1 LNGTRQ
7 AVFVSY
13 ASQDAEVAGRICEA
27 LRAAGIEVWFDKSE
41 LRGGDAWDQRIRQQI
56 RDCTLFLPIISLST
70 QARAEGYFRLEWRIA
85 DQRTQHMGR
94 SRAFLVPICADATSE
109 KDADVPDSFSAV
121 QWTRLP
127 AGIPTQEFVA
137 RVGKLLDQPA
147 TGGVTAR
154 TPQVAL
160 SQEPLSPRRW
170 RIGVAMAVVMAAA
183 AIAFYFSVGSHH
195 EVVSSS
201 QKPAIETARIVPSA
215 ILEKSIAVLP
225 FIDMS
230 EKKGRE
236 YLAEGLSEELID
248 RLASIP
254 DSRVTARTSSFSF
267 KGKDVP
273 IADVAKSLNVR
284 YVLEGS
290 VRESGNRLRVT
301 TQLIEA
307 EHGLHL
313 WSQTYDRDSRDVF
326 AVQDEI
332 VRAVAQALQ
341 IALYKTIP
349 LDASPRRL
357 TAHRLYLEGRFFLDE
372 PSKEN
377 NDRAIAAYRSA
388 IAADPTFAVA
398 WAGLASALSDQSDEY
413 ADNAANAHVAAR
425 DAAEHAIAADPS
437 VADGYTALAQLLLTF
452 DWDWAGAAAMIA
464 KAKALEP
471 TAFTILNTE
480 FEQSRVLGDWRQAI
494 AIGRQAVARDPLS
507 SGWRQQLALAL
518 MCSGQPQGS
527 EAELRRALD
536 LKPDS
541 AGPLFLLS
549 QALWLQ
555 GRRDDALSVAQKEP
569 LAPYRL
575 WLLALINGS
584 EHRKASDASL
594 TEFKRLMPTESEDS
608 IAWIHAYR
616 GELDQAFEWFDRAYS
631 LHLYGMTDL
640 KCRRAEVAFFRDP
653 RYKALLRKMKLPE

>member
-1 LNGTRQ
+1 
-7 AVFVSY
+7 
-13 ASQDAEVAGRICEA
+13 
-27 LRAAGIEVWFDKSE
+27 
-41 LRGGDAWDQRIRQQI
+41 
-56 RDCTLFLPIISLST
+56 
-70 QARAEGYFRLEWRIA
+70 
-85 DQRTQHMGR
+85 M
-94 SRAFLVPICADATSE
+94 PICVDATSE

-127 AGIPTQEFVA
+127 EGVPTPEFIA
-137 RVGKLLDQPA
+137 RVGKLLHPSTTD
-147 TGGVTAR
+147 GVTAR
-154 TPQVAL
+154 TPQFAP
-160 SQEPLSPRRW
+160 QEFSSPRRW
-170 RIGVAMAVVMAAA
+170 RIGAAMAVAIAAA
-183 AIAFYFSVGSHH
+183 AIAFYSSVGLHR
-195 EVVSSS
+195 EVVSPSRTPTIDIARTAP
-201 QKPAIETARIVPSA
+201 PATP
-215 ILEKSIAVLP
+215 EKSIAVLP
-225 FIDMS
+225 FVDMS
-230 EKKGRE
+230 EKKSQE
-236 YLAEGLSEELID
+236 YLAEGLSEELIE

-254 DSRVTARTSSFSF
+254 DSRVTARTSSFAF
-267 KGKDVP
+267 KGKDVA
-273 IADVAKSLNVR
+273 IADVAKSLSVR

-301 TQLIEA
+301 TQLIES

-313 WSQTYDRDSRDVF
+313 WSHTYDRDSRDVF

-341 IALYKTIP
+341 IALYQTIP
-349 LDASPRRL
+349 HDASPGRL

-398 WAGLASALSDQSDEY
+398 WAALAGALSDQSDEY
-413 ADNAANAHVAAR
+413 ADDAVNSHAAAR

-437 VADGYTALAQLLLTF
+437 VADGYTALAQLLLTV

-464 KAKALEP
+464 KAKSLEP
-471 TAFTILNTE
+471 TAFSILKTE
-480 FEQSRVLGDWRQAI
+480 FEQARVLGDWRQAI

-507 SGWRQQLALAL
+507 SGWRQQIALAL
-518 MCSGQPQGS
+518 MCSGQPEGS
-527 EAELRRALD
+527 EAELKRALE

-549 QALWLQ
+549 QALWLE
-555 GRRDDALSVAQKEP
+555 GRRDDALSIAQKEP
-569 LAPYRL
+569 LPPYRV
-575 WLLALINGS
+575 WLQALINGS

-594 TEFKRLMPTESEDS
+594 AEFERLMPTGSEDS

-616 GELDQAFEWFDRAYS
+616 GELDQAFESFDRAYTS
-631 LHLYGMTDL
+631 RLYGMTDL
-640 KCRRAEVAFFRDP
+640 KCKRAEVPFFSDP

>member
-1 LNGTRQ
+1 M
-7 AVFVSY
+7 
-13 ASQDAEVAGRICEA
+13 AGRICEA
-27 LRAAGIEVWFDKSE
+27 LRAASIEVWFDKSE

-56 RDCTLFLPIISLST
+56 RDCALFLPIISLST
-70 QARAEGYFRLEWRIA
+70 QARAEGYFRLEWRLA

-137 RVGKLLDQPA
+137 QVGKLLDQLA

-160 SQEPLSPRRW
+160 SQEPLRPRRW
-170 RIGVAMAVVMAAA
+170 RIGVAMAVVVAAAAAAA
-183 AIAFYFSVGSHH
+183 AIAFYFSVGSHR

-201 QKPAIETARIVPSA
+201 RSPAIDTARVVSPA
-215 ILEKSIAVLP
+215 IPEKSIAVLP
-225 FIDMS
+225 FVDMS
-230 EKKGRE
+230 EKKGQE

-273 IADVAKSLNVR
+273 IAEVAKSLNVR

-341 IALYKTIP
+341 IALYKAIP

-357 TAHRLYLEGRFFLDE
+357 TAHRLYLEGRFILDE

-377 NDRAIAAYRSA
+377 NDRAIAAFRSA
-388 IAADPTFAVA
+388 IDADPTFAVA
-398 WAGLASALSDQSDEY
+398 WASLSSALSDQSDEY
-413 ADNAANAHVAAR
+413 ADNAANSHAAAR

-437 VADGYTALAQLLLTF
+437 VADGYMALAQLLLTF
-452 DWDWAGAAAMIA
+452 DWDWSGSAAMIT

-471 TAFTILNTE
+471 TAFTILKTE

-507 SGWRQQLALAL
+507 AGWRQQLALAL

-549 QALWLQ
+549 QTLWLQ

-594 TEFKRLMPTESEDS
+594 AEFKKLMPTESEDS

-616 GELDQAFEWFDRAYS
+616 GELDQAFEWFDKAYS

-640 KCRRAEVAFFRDP
+640 KCRRAEVPFFHDP
-653 RYKALLRKMKLPE
+653 RYEALLRKMKLPE

>member
-1 LNGTRQ
+1 
-7 AVFVSY
+7 
-13 ASQDAEVAGRICEA
+13 VAGRICEA
-27 LRAAGIEVWFDKSE
+27 LRAASIEVWFDKSE

-56 RDCTLFLPIISLST
+56 RDCALFLPIISLST
-70 QARAEGYFRLEWRIA
+70 QARAEGYFRLEWRLA

-137 RVGKLLDQPA
+137 QVGKLLDQLA

-160 SQEPLSPRRW
+160 SQEPLRPRRW
-170 RIGVAMAVVMAAA
+170 RIGVAMAVVVAAAAAAA
-183 AIAFYFSVGSHH
+183 AIAFYFSVGSHR

-201 QKPAIETARIVPSA
+201 RSPAIDTARVVSPA
-215 ILEKSIAVLP
+215 IPEKSIAVLP
-225 FIDMS
+225 FVDMS
-230 EKKGRE
+230 EKKGQE

-273 IADVAKSLNVR
+273 IAEVAKSLNVR

-341 IALYKTIP
+341 IALYKAIP

-357 TAHRLYLEGRFFLDE
+357 TAHRLYLEGRFILDE

-377 NDRAIAAYRSA
+377 NDRAIAAFRSA
-388 IAADPTFAVA
+388 IDADPTFAVA
-398 WAGLASALSDQSDEY
+398 WASLSSALSDQSDEY
-413 ADNAANAHVAAR
+413 ADNAANSHAAAR

-437 VADGYTALAQLLLTF
+437 VADGYMALAQLLLTF
-452 DWDWAGAAAMIA
+452 DWDWSGSAAMIT

-471 TAFTILNTE
+471 TAFTILKTE

-507 SGWRQQLALAL
+507 AGWRQQLALAL

-549 QALWLQ
+549 QTLWLQ

-594 TEFKRLMPTESEDS
+594 AEFKKLMPTESEDS

-616 GELDQAFEWFDRAYS
+616 GELDQAFEWFDKAYS

-640 KCRRAEVAFFRDP
+640 KCRRAEVPFFHDP
-653 RYKALLRKMKLPE
+653 RYEALLRKMKLPE

>member
-7 AVFVSY
+7 AIFVSY
-13 ASQDAEVAGRICEA
+13 ASRDAELAGRICEA

-70 QARAEGYFRLEWRIA
+70 QARAEGYFRLEWRLA

-94 SRAFLVPICADATSE
+94 SRAFLVPICVDATSE

-137 RVGKLLDQPA
+137 RVGKLLDQVA

-154 TPQVAL
+154 APQVAL
-160 SQEPLSPRRW
+160 SQEPFRPRRW
-170 RIGVAMAVVMAAA
+170 RIGVAMAVVVAAA
-183 AIAFYFSVGSHH
+183 AIAFYFSVGSHR

-201 QKPAIETARIVPSA
+201 RNPAIDTARVVPPA
-215 ILEKSIAVLP
+215 IPEKSIAVLP
-225 FIDMS
+225 FVDMS
-230 EKKGRE
+230 EKKGQE

-248 RLASIP
+248 RIASIP

-273 IADVAKSLNVR
+273 IAELAKLLNVR

-341 IALYKTIP
+341 IALYKAIP

-357 TAHRLYLEGRFFLDE
+357 TAHRLYLEGRFILDE

-388 IAADPTFAVA
+388 IDADPTFAVA
-398 WAGLASALSDQSDEY
+398 WASLASALSDQSDEY
-413 ADNAANAHVAAR
+413 ADNAANSHAAAR

-437 VADGYTALAQLLLTF
+437 VADGYMALAQLLLTF
-452 DWDWAGAAAMIA
+452 DWDWSGSAAMIA

-471 TAFTILNTE
+471 TAFTILKTE

-507 SGWRQQLALAL
+507 AGWRQQLALAL

-549 QALWLQ
+549 QTLWLQ

-594 TEFKRLMPTESEDS
+594 AEFKQLMPTESEDS

-616 GELDQAFEWFDRAYS
+616 GELDQAFEWFDKAYS

-640 KCRRAEVAFFRDP
+640 KCRRAEVPFFHDP
-653 RYKALLRKMKLPE
+653 RYRALLRKMKLPE